1 MQRLGNYFISHQP
14 IKYYNSGAR
23 MENNVQAL
31 KSRIDTLETELNAM
45 RRTLGATM
53 QKKDPK
59 AWERLHTIG
68 KKLTREWKSKKQ
80 SWQLI
85 SEARR

>member
-1 MQRLGNYFISHQP
+1 
-14 IKYYNSGAR
+14 

-68 KKLTREWKSKKQ
+68 EKLTREWKSKKQ

>member
-1 MQRLGNYFISHQP
+1 
-14 IKYYNSGAR
+14 

-68 KKLTREWKSKKQ
+68 KKLTRGWKSKKQ